1 MGNHDKCLTF
11 VRNLHSNHVYIR
23 GPSGNIMAA
32 IFHKSRKRFTKK
44 KKKEKKN
51 TDQSYERRNENP
63 EINTTP
69 QNFRS

>member
-1 MGNHDKCLTF
+1 
-11 VRNLHSNHVYIR
+11 
-23 GPSGNIMAA
+23 MAA

-44 KKKEKKN
+44 KKN

-69 QNFRS
+69 KNFRS